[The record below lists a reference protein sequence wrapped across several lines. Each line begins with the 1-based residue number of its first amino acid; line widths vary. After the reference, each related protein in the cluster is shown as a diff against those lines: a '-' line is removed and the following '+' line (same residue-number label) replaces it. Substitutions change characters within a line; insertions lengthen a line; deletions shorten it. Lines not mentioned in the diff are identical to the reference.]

1 VLTSFELPENQSLQI
16 DGTAGSLRVDRP
28 FTPGTDGSVFTI
40 TRPDGSLD
48 EYRIE
53 GANCYALMIG
63 AFVDA
68 IRGSTPWSR
77 SSADVLSTIGL
88 CEAIADAGRETK

>member
-1 VLTSFELPENQSLQI
+1 
-16 DGTAGSLRVDRP
+16 
-28 FTPGTDGSVFTI
+28 
-40 TRPDGSLD
+40 
-48 EYRIE
+48 
-53 GANCYALMIG
+53 MIG

-68 IRGSTPWSR
+68 VRGSTPWSR